1 MTVNRLVLGSNSLT
15 QSHHLYTIRS
25 NYRQVVLKSTLNF
38 LLVYTQDGLPE
49 LGSSFKEIFLVAL
62 FEKNQKLMIFHLTL
76 HLEFIEL
83 LESRFR

>member
-1 MTVNRLVLGSNSLT
+1 MKP
-15 QSHHLYTIRS
+15 HTIRS
-25 NYRQVVLKSTLNF
+25 NYRQVVLRSTLDF

-62 FEKNQKLMIFHLTL
+62 FEKNPKLIISHLTL

-83 LESRFR
+83 LECLFR